1 MFGNVLVAVR
11 ALRIAKANGAPAQH
25 KQNPN
30 ELAGKDRHHLTPEI
44 LTMCWCSA
52 LASVIAG
59 LDTAS
64 RVYPTCGTLLM
75 CGPRAS
81 PRSDAIH
88 LVSQEDLNLEGDG
101 SPELGYTRVRAPQ
114 VRKSSKLDL
123 RRQARG

>member
-1 MFGNVLVAVR
+1 MFGNVLVAVS
-11 ALRIAKANGAPAQH
+11 APRIAKANGAPAQH

-75 CGPRAS
+75 CGPRAT
-81 PRSDAIH
+81 PRPDAIH
-88 LVSQEDLNLEGDG
+88 RTCNKTYLEEDGP
-101 SPELGYTRVRAPQ
+101 PELGYTRVRHIGRA
-114 VRKSSKLDL
+114 S
-123 RRQARG
+123 